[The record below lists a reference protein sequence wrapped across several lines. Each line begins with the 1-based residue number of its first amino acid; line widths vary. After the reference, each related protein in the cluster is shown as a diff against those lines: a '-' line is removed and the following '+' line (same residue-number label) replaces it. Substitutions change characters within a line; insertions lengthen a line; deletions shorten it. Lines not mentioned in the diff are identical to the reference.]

1 MINLEISRLIEIQE
15 LNKAKSFITNLIE
28 ILLSSIN
35 DWPNSVLFLDDFEF
49 EVRNIIGGEVTNK
62 RLEIF
67 IPKIDLSKNAWQAES
82 LSQLIEIFNF
92 YDDEISLKEII
103 GDLKQK
109 LEDEKLV

>member
-1 MINLEISRLIEIQE
+1 MINLKISKLIEIQE
-15 LNKAKSFITNLIE
+15 LNKANIIILNLIE
-28 ILLSSIN
+28 ILISSIN
-35 DWPNSVLFLDDFEF
+35 DWPNSVLFLDDFEK
-49 EVRNIIGGEVTNK
+49 EVRNIIGGEVTRK

-92 YDDEISLKEII
+92 YHNEVTLKEII

-109 LEDEKLV
+109 LG